1 MSAQRNKRL
10 AWMAQE
16 ISKGKSN
23 SAIVLECMSLF
34 PGVSET
40 TARKD
45 LKELM
50 QRLTEI
56 ELENLPEIKTRFM
69 EIGFKLME
77 DARSLAQLGPA
88 ANIFKTMAQMAGVL
102 TEKVEHS
109 GSVGGAS
116 GSPAPEASQVR
127 ERIAQ
132 LMRNKKVREAAKEA
146 EIDLDSMNAKKD

>member
-23 SAIVLECMSLF
+23 AAIVLECMSFF
-34 PGVSET
+34 PGVSEA

-102 TEKVEHS
+102 TERVEHS
-109 GSVGGAS
+109 GSISTA
-116 GSPAPEASQVR
+116 ATPEASTVR
-127 ERIAQ
+127 DRIQ
-132 LMRNKKVREAAKEA
+132 KLMRNKHVREAAKEA
-146 EIDLDSMNAKKD
+146 EIDLDKMKD

>member
-16 ISKGKSN
+16 ISKGKTN
-23 SAIVLECMSLF
+23 SAIVLECMSIF

-50 QRLTEI
+50 VRLTEI

-88 ANIFKTMAQMAGVL
+88 ANIFKTLAGIAGVVSD
-102 TEKVEHS
+102 KIEHS
-109 GSVGGAS
+109 GSIGGS
-116 GSPAPEASQVR
+116 GSGQPAPEASQVR
-127 ERIAQ
+127 DRIAQ
-132 LMRNKKVREAAKEA
+132 LMRNKNVRAAAKEA
-146 EIDLDSMNAKKD
+146 DIDLDKMKD